1 MKTHSVFIRAD
12 SPTPR
17 LRGDAP
23 KMVRRLKHCYTTAFS
38 RVCQSPLSDPKA
50 QSESGFRYAAA
61 ERILNPLV
69 GKNMAVGP
77 LFLKYAEF
85 V

>member
-23 KMVRRLKHCYTTAFS
+23 KTKKHRKYTVAFS

-50 QSESGFRYAAA
+50 QSENRFRYAAA
-61 ERILNPLV
+61 ERGSTRSVELGSLLRKLHN
-69 GKNMAVGP
+69 GRGW
-77 LFLKYAEF
+77 
-85 V
+85 

>member
-23 KMVRRLKHCYTTAFS
+23 KTKKHRRNHTKGSYS
-38 RVCQSPLSDPKA
+38 RVCQPLFSDYKA
-50 QSESGFRYAAA
+50 RSKACFRYTTA
-61 ERILNPLV
+61 ERTLNPLV
-69 GKNMAVGP
+69 GSRVCLSP
-77 LFLKYAEF
+77 FPDLKART
-85 V
+85 